1 MTMLDL
7 ETFRLRAR
15 GVYPE
20 SSIRRKEIVLRKYGE
35 FLEERGLQ
43 PGIESLNLW
52 LDELVR
58 RGYSASTVRAYA
70 YDVVSY
76 FELMMVDVDERRL
89 RLLKRRLPPV
99 GARRVDYLTDEEVA
113 RLIRSTPS
121 PVRRLIYSIMYA
133 YAKRLGEVLSL
144 TWGDVDLERGTIT
157 FRILKKRREERVTY
171 ELEPWIKDML
181 LRYRELLGKDRLF
194 EISTRAVEI
203 AFKKDCRR
211 AGIEPNGRNLRPHIL
226 RHSRVTSLREKGVP
240 IDVIS
245 KYLARHSRFDTTVQY
260 YRAVT
265 EEEKISIPSAGTIL
279 GFERS

>member
-144 TWGDVDLERGTIT
+144 TWVDVDLERGTIT

-260 YRAVT
+260 YRA
-265 EEEKISIPSAGTIL
+265 
-279 GFERS
+279 